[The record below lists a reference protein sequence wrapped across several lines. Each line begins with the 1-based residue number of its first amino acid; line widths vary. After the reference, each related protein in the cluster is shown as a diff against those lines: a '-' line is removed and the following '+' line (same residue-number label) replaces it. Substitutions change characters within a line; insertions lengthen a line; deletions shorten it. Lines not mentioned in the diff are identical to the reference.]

1 MGIGAGLSLARAVFL
16 DRDGVLNRAVV
27 RDGKPYPPASAAEM
41 EIVTGAAAALA
52 RLKDRGFLLL
62 VVTNQPDVARGTQ
75 DLETI
80 QAMHRILR
88 EALPLDEF
96 LVCPH
101 DDRDACGC
109 RKPAPG
115 LLFEA
120 QARYGLDLRRSFLV
134 GDRWRDV
141 DAGRAAGCR
150 TVFLDFG
157 YRERG
162 PSAPPDARVAS
173 LAEAVDWIV
182 EHVDQ
187 GETANHDC
195 VRG

>member
-1 MGIGAGLSLARAVFL
+1 MSPAR
-16 DRDGVLNRAVV
+16 RR
-27 RDGKPYPPASAAEM
+27 RWPASK
-41 EIVTGAAAALA
+41 TG
-52 RLKDRGFLLL
+52 GFLLL

-75 DLETI
+75 TLETI

-88 EALPLDEF
+88 RSSAARRVPGLPARR
-96 LVCPH
+96 P
-101 DDRDACGC
+101 GC
-109 RKPAPG
+109 LRLPQAAPG
-115 LLFEA
+115 LLLEA
-120 QARYGLDLRRSFLV
+120 QERHGIDLRRSFLV
-134 GDRWRDV
+134 GDRWRDI

-182 EHVDQ
+182 EQ
-187 GETANHDC
+187 EGESE
-195 VRG
+195 